1 MIKLIAI
8 DIDDTLL
15 NSQSKITTATKE
27 AIKTALQQGIK
38 IVLCSGRPLAGVSP
52 YLNELGISGDDQ
64 YVITYNG
71 CLIETVSRKILS
83 RQTLNNHDYRRI
95 VKYVT
100 AHKMPYYVLD
110 DESNV
115 YTSDHDVNRFAVVQ
129 AWENQAGIS
138 IRTPDELPDDF
149 EITKAAIVDEKSNLD
164 KFEQPFKEEF
174 SNDFYVVRA
183 GDNFLEVMHQDVNKG
198 TGLQKL
204 TDILGIDAAEVMA
217 FGDEQNDLPIFK
229 FAGTAV
235 SMGNGSKLAKE
246 NADHITDT
254 NDNDGIAK
262 AFDKLIFKA

>member
-15 NSQSKITTATKE
+15 NSNSKITADTKV
-27 AIKTALQQGIK
+27 AIQTALQQGIK
-38 IVLCSGRPLAGVSP
+38 VVLCSGRPLAGVSP
-52 YLNELGISGDDQ
+52 FLKELGITGDDQ

-71 CLIETVSRKILS
+71 GLVETVSGKVLS
-83 RQTLNNHDYRRI
+83 RQTLDNSDYRRI
-95 VKYVT
+95 FKYVT
-100 AHKMPYYVLD
+100 TNKMPYYVLD

-129 AWENQAGIS
+129 AWENQAGIY
-138 IRTPDELPDDF
+138 IRTPNELADDF

-164 KFEQPFKEEF
+164 KFEQPVKEEF

-183 GDNFLEVMHQDVNKG
+183 GDNFLEIMHQGVNKG
-198 TGLQKL
+198 IGLQKL
-204 TDILGIDAAEVMA
+204 TAILGIDASEVMA
-217 FGDEQNDLPIFK
+217 FGDEQNDIPMFK

-246 NADHITDT
+246 HADHITDT

-262 AFDKLIFKA
+262 ALAELIFKD